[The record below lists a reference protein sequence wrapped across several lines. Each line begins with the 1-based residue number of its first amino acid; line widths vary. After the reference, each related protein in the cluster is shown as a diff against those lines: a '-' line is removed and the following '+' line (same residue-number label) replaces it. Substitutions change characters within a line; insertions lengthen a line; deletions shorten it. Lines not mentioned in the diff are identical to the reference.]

1 MCSEHKYTKI
11 VSDGKQFPFAHYNKY
26 NNYTL
31 HMNLKPNEFNR
42 FAVSQGISSA
52 TLHRYSSH
60 VSKQPR
66 AEYLTP
72 TIVEEHLNNI
82 SIMDVFS
89 RLMMERIIF
98 LGSEINED
106 VANIVC
112 AQLLFLDANDEK
124 DISLYINSPGGLVY
138 HGNGILD
145 VMDFVNNDV
154 STLCVGLAASMA
166 TIILSNG
173 TKGKRSALKRSRIMI
188 HQPLGGVGGQASDI
202 AIEAKEI
209 LLLKKELATTLADN
223 SNQKYAKVV
232 KDMDRDKWFSAKE
245 AEAYGIVDKIVAK
258 NETPTE

>member
-1 MCSEHKYTKI
+1 
-11 VSDGKQFPFAHYNKY
+11 
-26 NNYTL
+26 
-31 HMNLKPNEFNR
+31 MNLNPNEFNR
-42 FAVSQGISSA
+42 FAASKGISST
-52 TLHRYSSH
+52 TLHRYTTH
-60 VSKQPR
+60 IGKQPR

-209 LLLKKELATTLADN
+209 MLLKKELATTLADN
-223 SNQKYAKVV
+223 TSQKFAKVV

-245 AEAYGIVDKIVAK
+245 AESYGIVDKIVAK
-258 NETPTE
+258 NEMPTE

>member
-1 MCSEHKYTKI
+1 MNPKY
-11 VSDGKQFPFAHYNKY
+11 
-26 NNYTL
+26 
-31 HMNLKPNEFNR
+31 NEFNR
-42 FAVSQGISSA
+42 FAVSHGISST

-60 VSKQPR
+60 VAKNPR

-106 VANIVC
+106 VANIIC
-112 AQLLFLDANDEK
+112 AQLLFLDANDDK

-188 HQPLGGVGGQASDI
+188 HQPMGGIGSAQASDI
-202 AIEAKEI
+202 VIEAKEI
-209 LLLKKELATTLADN
+209 SLLKKELSHTLAEN
-223 SNQKYAKVV
+223 TGQKYSKVS
-232 KDMDRDKWFSAKE
+232 KDMDRDKWFSAQE
-245 AEAYGIVDKIVAK
+245 AEAYGIIDKIVAK
-258 NETPTE
+258 NDAPAG